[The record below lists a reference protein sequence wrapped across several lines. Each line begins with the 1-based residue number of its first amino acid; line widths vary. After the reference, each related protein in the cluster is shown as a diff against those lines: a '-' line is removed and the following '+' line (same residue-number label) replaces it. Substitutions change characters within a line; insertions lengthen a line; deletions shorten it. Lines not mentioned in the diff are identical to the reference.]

1 MVKSL
6 LIESPKAA
14 TEEMMDRVRT
24 AVGFPC
30 IVKPNRGA
38 ACTGNDHPSTQTR
51 AVGVTMCNVGV
62 TKVPSRKE
70 LKDAL
75 DLAFRH
81 DSQAVLEPCVS
92 DGVEVTCTV
101 HDITGDELLEVSFS

>member
-1 MVKSL
+1 
-6 LIESPKAA
+6 
-14 TEEMMDRVRT
+14 
-24 AVGFPC
+24 
-30 IVKPNRGA
+30 
-38 ACTGNDHPSTQTR
+38 
-51 AVGVTMCNVGV
+51 MCNVGV

-101 HDITGDELLEVSFS
+101 HDITGDELLEVNTDRQCTLGQNSCLEACQKIF

>member
-1 MVKSL
+1 
-6 LIESPKAA
+6 
-14 TEEMMDRVRT
+14 
-24 AVGFPC
+24 
-30 IVKPNRGA
+30 
-38 ACTGNDHPSTQTR
+38 
-51 AVGVTMCNVGV
+51 MCNVGV

-70 LKDAL
+70 LKEAL

-101 HDITGDELLEVSFS
+101 HDITGDELLEVNTDKHEHHHNILIALRIFLMQIHIIHTSSLKDLLDLLTNLGRTRLTVGRVKP

>member
-1 MVKSL
+1 M
-6 LIESPKAA
+6 
-14 TEEMMDRVRT
+14 
-24 AVGFPC
+24 
-30 IVKPNRGA
+30 
-38 ACTGNDHPSTQTR
+38 
-51 AVGVTMCNVGV
+51 
-62 TKVPSRKE
+62 TKVQSRKE

-101 HDITGDELLEVSFS
+101 HDITGDELLEVNTDGQNINV